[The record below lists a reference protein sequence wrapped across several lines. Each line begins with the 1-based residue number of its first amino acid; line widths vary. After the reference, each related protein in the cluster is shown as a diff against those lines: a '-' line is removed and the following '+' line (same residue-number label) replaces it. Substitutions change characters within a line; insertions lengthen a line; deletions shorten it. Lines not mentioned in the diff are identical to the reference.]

1 MVGGRNIYM
10 ENKII
15 KQVDN
20 YIYLGSKI
28 TSDGKSEAEI
38 IRRIGIAK
46 DSFLKMKNVLTNMG
60 ITIST
65 KMRVL
70 KCFVWSTFL
79 YGCETWTI
87 SKKMRQRILA
97 AEMWF
102 LMRMLRIPW
111 TARVTNE
118 RVLEMAGVQRE
129 TVRKRQLSFLG
140 HLIRENS
147 LEGQVLCGRVEGR
160 RARGRQRIKYL
171 DSEMRDL
178 EGVSGV
184 AELVVLARDRE
195 RWRSMVA
202 NVNLDTALR

>member
-1 MVGGRNIYM
+1 M
-10 ENKII
+10 E
-15 KQVDN
+15 
-20 YIYLGSKI
+20 
-28 TSDGKSEAEI
+28 KSEAEI

-70 KCFVWSTFL
+70 KCFVWSAFL

-102 LMRMLRIPW
+102 PRRMLRIPW
-111 TARVTNE
+111 TAIVTNE

-129 TVRKRQLSFLG
+129 LITTVRKKTTIISGPFNKREQFGGSG
-140 HLIRENS
+140 TIRES
-147 LEGQVLCGRVEGR
+147 
-160 RARGRQRIKYL
+160 
-171 DSEMRDL
+171 
-178 EGVSGV
+178 
-184 AELVVLARDRE
+184 
-195 RWRSMVA
+195 
-202 NVNLDTALR
+202 